1 MRGFRR
7 AVDGPF
13 GHPGVPSPSMTT
25 PTRERRVGSSARHVL
40 PSIALAAIL
49 AAVLPFAAPSATRAA
64 GSVGAA
70 AVVVGF
76 TPESSEQIAASVTHQ
91 VGRIQTDSAGGQE
104 VHVVTARAGDPSLR
118 FQASLATG
126 DVVGRATVTAQAR
139 AVSMDGNRVITAIN
153 GDVWGGYSSPTQDA
167 PNGIHVQDGELMV
180 ASTDTRSAFAVD
192 ATGRA
197 TVGPAQVTLS
207 VTGMDMVPYPIDRLN
222 QLRRAG
228 EIVAYTSRFGPRTPQ
243 EGSGIEVVLGGLPGP
258 LGLNGAYPLTV
269 LEVREAGSQ
278 PIAQGQVVLNGPS
291 GTYLDAMMPGSLVTF
306 ATAITPGL
314 EGTRQLVTGRENIL
328 TNGTVDIRPRPAM
341 ADQLHPRTGIG
352 VTAAGD
358 VVIVTV
364 DGRQTP
370 YSTGVDLDELAQIM
384 SSQGAVNAINLDGG
398 GSTAIDVREPGDV
411 EATLQNRP
419 SDGKERAVANAI
431 LLISTIPTGPP
442 AQLFVRPPAATLYV
456 GEKVAFEARATDAAF
471 NGIAV
476 PSSSVA
482 WSTTGGTGSLS
493 PDGTYTAASPG
504 ADTIVASA
512 IGLTAQLA
520 VTVQP
525 DTVAPEIAGTPVS
538 RLTAQTSLTAKAVP
552 LTVTWPAA
560 TDRGTGVASYEV
572 QRSTDGGASWSGV
585 TLDAPGKPKAL
596 VYAVP
601 GEVMRVRVRAVDRA
615 GNPGDWTQG
624 LRFRVI
630 AYQDGSGKIAYKGTW
645 KSTKSAPNF
654 GGTVKYTLKK
664 GGIATFAFTGSQV
677 AWVTLK
683 GPDRGQAQIQ
693 IDGKAAA
700 TVDNRAS
707 RTVVRRVAYVK
718 LFTGTGRHEITVKS
732 LGTAGR
738 PRVDMDALVVVIPIN
753 D

>member
-1 MRGFRR
+1 
-7 AVDGPF
+7 
-13 GHPGVPSPSMTT
+13 
-25 PTRERRVGSSARHVL
+25 
-40 PSIALAAIL
+40 
-49 AAVLPFAAPSATRAA
+49 
-64 GSVGAA
+64 
-70 AVVVGF
+70 
-76 TPESSEQIAASVTHQ
+76 
-91 VGRIQTDSAGGQE
+91 
-104 VHVVTARAGDPSLR
+104 
-118 FQASLATG
+118 
-126 DVVGRATVTAQAR
+126 
-139 AVSMDGNRVITAIN
+139 MDGNRVIAAVN
-153 GDVWGGYSSPTQDA
+153 GDVWGGYASPTQDA

-180 ASTDTRSAFAVD
+180 ASTDTRSAFVVD
-192 ATGRA
+192 ASGRS

-207 VTGMDMVPYPIDRLN
+207 VTGMDMVPYPVDRLN

-228 EIVAYTSRFGPRTPQ
+228 EVVAYTSRFGSLTPQ

-258 LGLNGAYPLTV
+258 LTLNGSFPLSV
-269 LEVREAGSQ
+269 MEVREAGSQ
-278 PIAQGQVVLNGPS
+278 PIAPGQVVLNGPT
-291 GTYLDAMMPGSLVTF
+291 GTYLDAMTPGSLVTF
-306 ATAITPGL
+306 TTAITPGL

-328 TNGTVDIRPRPAM
+328 TNGVVDIRPRPAM
-341 ADQLHPRTGIG
+341 ADQLHPRSAIG

-358 VVIVTV
+358 VVVVTV

-384 SSQGAVNAINLDGG
+384 SSQGVVNAINLDGG

-419 SDGKERAVANAI
+419 SDGRERAVANA
-431 LLISTIPTGPP
+431 LLLVSTTPTGPP
-442 AQLFVRPPAATLYV
+442 AQLFVRPPSATLYV
-456 GEKVAFEARATDAAF
+456 GEKVAFEAKATDASF
-471 NGIAV
+471 NGI
-476 PSSSVA
+476 PLSSSSVS
-482 WSTTGGTGSLS
+482 WSSAGGAGTLT
-493 PDGTYTAASPG
+493 PDGTYAATAPG
-504 ADTIVASA
+504 ADTITASA

-525 DTVAPEIAGTPVS
+525 DTVAPVIGGTPVS
-538 RLTAQTSLTAKAVP
+538 RLTAQTTLTAKAVP

-572 QRSTDGGASWSGV
+572 QRSTDGGASWSDV
-585 TLDAPGKPKAL
+585 TLDAPGKPKAI

-601 GEVMRVRVRAVDRA
+601 GEVMRVRVRATDRA
-615 GNPGDWTQG
+615 GNPGDWSQG

-630 AYQDGSGKIAYKGTW
+630 AYQDASGKIAYKGTW

-664 GGIATFAFTGSQV
+664 GGTATFAFTGSQV

-683 GPDRGQAQIQ
+683 GPDRGQAQILL
-693 IDGKAAA
+693 DGKAAA

-707 RTVVRRVAYVK
+707 RTVVRRVTYVK

-738 PRVDMDALVVVIPIN
+738 PRVDMDALVVVVPAG

>member
-1 MRGFRR
+1 
-7 AVDGPF
+7 
-13 GHPGVPSPSMTT
+13 MTT
-25 PTRERRVGSSARHVL
+25 PTRDRRVGSSARHAL
-40 PSIALAAIL
+40 PSIALAAIV
-49 AAVLPFAAPSATRAA
+49 AATLSIGVPAPARAA

-76 TPESSEQIAASVTHQ
+76 APETTEQIAGSVSHQ

-104 VHVVTARAGDPSLR
+104 VHVVTARAGDPTLR

-126 DVVGRATVTAQAR
+126 DVVGRATVSAQAR
-139 AVSMDGNRVITAIN
+139 AVSTDGNRVIVAIN

-192 ATGRA
+192 ASGRA
-197 TVGPAQVTLS
+197 TVGPAQITLS
-207 VTGMDMVPYPIDRLN
+207 VTGMDMVPYPVDRLN

-228 EIVAYTSRFGPRTPQ
+228 EIVAYTSRFGSRTPQ
-243 EGSGIEVVLGGLPGP
+243 EGSGVEVVLGGLPGP
-258 LGLNGAYPLTV
+258 LTIGAAFPLTV

-278 PIAQGQVVLNGPS
+278 PISPGQVVLNGPA
-291 GTYLDAMMPGSLVTF
+291 GTYLDTMTPGSMVTF

-328 TNGTVDIRPRPAM
+328 TNGTVDIRPRPAI

-358 VVIVTV
+358 VVMVTV

-384 SSQGAVNAINLDGG
+384 SSQGAINAINLDGG

-411 EATLQNRP
+411 EASLQNRP

-431 LLISTIPTGPP
+431 LLVSTTPTGPP
-442 AQLFVRPPAATLYV
+442 AQLFIRPPSATLYV
-456 GEKVAFEARATDAAF
+456 GEKVAFEAKATDASF
-471 NGIAV
+471 NGIPLSGSA
-476 PSSSVA
+476 VA
-482 WSTTGGTGSLS
+482 WSSAGGAGALA
-493 PDGTYTAASPG
+493 PDGTYAASAPG
-504 ADTIVASA
+504 ADTITASA
-512 IGLTAQLA
+512 IGLSAQLA
-520 VTVQP
+520 VNVQP
-525 DTVAPEIAGTPVS
+525 DTVAPVIGGTPVS
-538 RLTAQTSLTAKAVP
+538 RLTAQTTLTAKAVP

-560 TDRGTGVASYEV
+560 ADRGTGVASYEV
-572 QRSTDGGASWSGV
+572 QRSADGGSSWSDV
-585 TLDAPGKPKAL
+585 TVDAPGKPKAI
-596 VYAVP
+596 VYATP
-601 GEVMRVRVRAVDRA
+601 GEVMRVRVRAIDKA
-615 GNPGDWTQG
+615 GNPGDWSQG

-630 AYQDGSGKIAYKGTW
+630 AYQDASGKIAFKGTW

-664 GGIATFAFTGSQV
+664 GGTATFAFTGSQA
-677 AWVTLK
+677 AWVSLK
-683 GPDRGQAQIQ
+683 GPDRGQAQVLL
-693 IDGKAAA
+693 DGKAAA

-707 RTVVRRVAYVK
+707 KTVVRRVVYVK
-718 LFTGTGRHEITVKS
+718 LFTGTGRHEIVVKS
-732 LGTAGR
+732 LGTSGR
-738 PRVDMDALVVVIPIN
+738 PRVDMDALIVVIPVG

>member
-1 MRGFRR
+1 
-7 AVDGPF
+7 
-13 GHPGVPSPSMTT
+13 MTT
-25 PTRERRVGSSARHVL
+25 PTRDRRVGSPARHAL

-49 AAVLPFAAPSATRAA
+49 AATLGIAVPAQARAA
-64 GSVGAA
+64 GKVGSA

-76 TPESSEQIAASVTHQ
+76 TPETTEQIAGSVTHQ

-104 VHVVTARAGDPSLR
+104 VHVVTARAGDPTLR

-126 DVVGRATVTAQAR
+126 EVVGRATVTAQAR
-139 AVSMDGNRVITAIN
+139 AVSTDGNRVIAAVN
-153 GDVWGGYSSPTQDA
+153 GDVWGGYASPTQDA

-180 ASTDTRSAFAVD
+180 ASTDTRSAFVVD
-192 ATGRA
+192 ASGRS

-207 VTGMDMVPYPIDRLN
+207 VTGMDMVPYPVDRLN

-228 EIVAYTSRFGPRTPQ
+228 EVVAYTSRFGSLTPQ

-258 LGLNGAYPLTV
+258 LTLNGSFPLSV
-269 LEVREAGSQ
+269 MEVREAGSQ
-278 PIAQGQVVLNGPS
+278 PIAPGQVVLNGPT
-291 GTYLDAMMPGSLVTF
+291 GTYLDAMTPGSLVTF
-306 ATAITPGL
+306 TTAITPGL

-328 TNGTVDIRPRPAM
+328 TNGVVDIRPRPAM
-341 ADQLHPRTGIG
+341 ADQLHPRSAIG

-358 VVIVTV
+358 VVVVTV

-384 SSQGAVNAINLDGG
+384 SSQGVVNAINLDGG

-419 SDGKERAVANAI
+419 SDGRERAVANA
-431 LLISTIPTGPP
+431 LLLVSTTPTGPP
-442 AQLFVRPPAATLYV
+442 AQLFVRPPSATLYV
-456 GEKVAFEARATDAAF
+456 GEKVAFEAKATDASF
-471 NGIAV
+471 NGI
-476 PSSSVA
+476 PLSSSSVS
-482 WSTTGGTGSLS
+482 WSSAGGAGTLT
-493 PDGTYTAASPG
+493 PDGTYAATAPG
-504 ADTIVASA
+504 ADTITASA

-525 DTVAPEIAGTPVS
+525 DTVAPVIGGTPVS
-538 RLTAQTSLTAKAVP
+538 RLTAQTTLTAKAVP

-572 QRSTDGGASWSGV
+572 QRSTDGGASWSDV
-585 TLDAPGKPKAL
+585 TLDAPGKPKAI

-601 GEVMRVRVRAVDRA
+601 GEVMRVRVRATDRA
-615 GNPGDWTQG
+615 GNPGDWSQG

-630 AYQDGSGKIAYKGTW
+630 AYQDASGKIAYKGTW

-664 GGIATFAFTGSQV
+664 GGTATFAFTGSQV

-683 GPDRGQAQIQ
+683 GPDRGQAQILL
-693 IDGKAAA
+693 DGKAAA

-707 RTVVRRVAYVK
+707 RTVVRRVTYVK

-738 PRVDMDALVVVIPIN
+738 PRVDMDALVVVVPAG

>member
-1 MRGFRR
+1 
-7 AVDGPF
+7 
-13 GHPGVPSPSMTT
+13 MTT
-25 PTRERRVGSSARHVL
+25 PTRDRRVGTSARHAL
-40 PSIALAAIL
+40 PSIALAAII
-49 AAVLPFAAPSATRAA
+49 AATLFVVPVTAEARAG
-64 GSVGAA
+64 GSVGSA

-76 TPESSEQIAASVTHQ
+76 APETSEQIAASVTHQ

-126 DVVGRATVTAQAR
+126 EVVGRATVTSQAR
-139 AVSMDGNRVITAIN
+139 AVSMDGNRVIVAIN

-180 ASTDTRSAFAVD
+180 ASTDTRSAFSVD
-192 ATGRA
+192 ASGRA
-197 TVGPAQVTLS
+197 TVGPAQITLTA
-207 VTGMDMVPYPIDRLN
+207 TGMDMVPYPIDRLN

-228 EIVAYTSRFGPRTPQ
+228 EVVAYTTRFGPRTPQ
-243 EGSGIEVVLGGLPGP
+243 EGSGVEVVLGGLPGP
-258 LGLNGAYPLTV
+258 LALAGSYPLTV

-278 PIAQGQVVLNGPS
+278 PIGTGQVVLNGPP
-291 GTYLDAMMPGSLVTF
+291 GTFLDAMIPGSLVTF

-328 TNGTVDIRPRPAM
+328 TNGAVDIRPRPAM
-341 ADQLHPRTGIG
+341 ADQLHPRTAIG

-411 EATLQNRP
+411 EASLQNRP
-419 SDGKERAVANAI
+419 SDGRERAVANAI
-431 LLISTIPTGPP
+431 LLVSSTPTGPP

-456 GEKVAFEARATDAAF
+456 GETVSFEAKATDAAF

-476 PSSSVA
+476 PSSTVA
-482 WSTTGGTGSLS
+482 WSSAGGAGTLA
-493 PDGTYTAASPG
+493 PDGTYVASAPG
-504 ADTIVASA
+504 ADTVTASA

-525 DTVAPEIAGTPVS
+525 DTVAPEIGGTPVS
-538 RLTAQTSLTAKAVP
+538 RLTAQTTLTAKAVP

-572 QRSTDGGASWSGV
+572 QRSTDGGASWSDV
-585 TLDAPGKPKAL
+585 AMDAPGKPKAL
-596 VYAVP
+596 VLAVP
-601 GEVMRVRVRAVDRA
+601 GDVMRVRVRALDRA
-615 GNPGDWTQG
+615 GNAGDWSQG

-630 AYQDGSGKIAYKGTW
+630 AYQDASGKIAYKGTW
-645 KSTKSAPNF
+645 KATKSAPNF

-664 GGIATFAFTGSQV
+664 GGTATFAFTGSQV

-683 GPDRGQAQIQ
+683 GPDRGQAQIL
-693 IDGKAAA
+693 IDDKAAA

-707 RTVVRRVAYVK
+707 KTVVRRVAYVK

-732 LGTAGR
+732 LGTSGR
-738 PRVDMDALVVVIPIN
+738 PRVDMDALIVVVPIG